1 MIPSPE
7 RAFRALARL
16 ATLAAGGG
24 RQECLDSAEPFHI
37 DLPAGVIPEYR
48 SKEILAASGIATPAG
63 ALARTLEEAR
73 RIASEVGYPV
83 VLKAQSA
90 ALSHKSDVGGVVLNV
105 ESPGALAVAWDRL
118 HAVLARAMPALR
130 LDGVLVE
137 QMVAQ
142 GAELI
147 VGGRNDPDWG
157 PVVLVGLG
165 GVLAEA
171 LHDIRLLP
179 PDLSLDA
186 ITGELHQ
193 LKGAAVLRGF
203 RGGPALDVRA
213 AAAIVQRVGSLMRS
227 VPAIKEIDINPVAV
241 YPAGQ
246 GALALDALIATEMAV
261 SPVERA

>member
-1 MIPSPE
+1 M
-7 RAFRALARL
+7 
-16 ATLAAGGG
+16 
-24 RQECLDSAEPFHI
+24 
-37 DLPAGVIPEYR
+37 
-48 SKEILAASGIATPAG
+48 
-63 ALARTLEEAR
+63 
-73 RIASEVGYPV
+73 
-83 VLKAQSA
+83 LKAQSA
-90 ALSHKSDVGGVVLNV
+90 DLSHKSDVGGVVLNV

-137 QMVAQ
+137 QMAAQ

-171 LHDIRLLP
+171 LHDVRLLP

-186 ITGELHQ
+186 ITAELHQ